1 MKKIKRYIII
11 CITVFSA
18 YSCADYLDVR
28 PENQILLEEMWQK
41 ESDVEAVLMACYRAM
56 QESDY
61 KDHEKDGFMDR
72 VIVWGEL
79 RSDNMLAGTNAKD
92 AEKKINEVGILPT
105 NDDCAWTSFYKVIS
119 YCNTVLKYSPEVVN
133 RDPNFTVSDLK
144 AKEAEALA
152 IRSLCYFYL
161 VRTFRDIPLVL
172 DATISDDQPLNE
184 KQSAP
189 EVVLQRITDDLL
201 TAENGALTVYPTTA
215 ETKGRITKDAV
226 RAILADV
233 YLWRKE
239 YEKCIEYCDKLI
251 DATAT
256 GNSFS
261 GDGQALP
268 KYRLLDEEASNL
280 IFGQGNASESIF
292 ELQFSTIKGN
302 QAVIDLYG
310 NSDNMGQL
318 TATTLYAET
327 DNIFSATDERKTDF
341 MITTKSGAGEYK
353 IFKYLGASL
362 RFGTTNIYS
371 YKPTTA
377 NWIFYRITD
386 IMLMK
391 AEALVQLNRSENDL
405 LSALHIVNT
414 TYMRANPT
422 LLASDSLAFDSY
434 NTQEAMEKL
443 VLLERQRELMFEG
456 KRWFDLVRL
465 SERKQSTNDLV
476 NYVLNKY
483 TSNTGTIR
491 TKLGVMNA
499 IYLPVHADE
508 LKVNKSLVQNPY
520 YETTSSIEKTE

>member
-1 MKKIKRYIII
+1 MKKMKRYIII
-11 CITVFSA
+11 CIAAFSA
-18 YSCADYLDVR
+18 FSCADYLDVR

-56 QESDY
+56 QECDY

-105 NDDCAWTSFYKVIS
+105 NDNCAWAPFYKVIN
-119 YCNTVLKYSPEVVN
+119 YCNTVLKYAPEVVN

-144 AKEAEALA
+144 ACEAEALA
-152 IRSLCYFYL
+152 IRALCYFYL
-161 VRTFRDIPLVL
+161 VRTFRDVPLVL
-172 DATISDDQPLNE
+172 DATVSDDQPLNIA
-184 KQSAP
+184 QAAP
-189 EVVLQRITDDLL
+189 DMLLQRITDDLL
-201 TAENGALTVYPTTA
+201 TAEDGALILFPTTI
-215 ETKGRITKDAV
+215 ETKGRMTKDAI
-226 RAILADV
+226 RALLADV
-233 YLWRKE
+233 YLWRQD
-239 YEKCIEYCDKLI
+239 YGKCVEYCDKLI

-256 GNSFS
+256 GNGFF
-261 GDGQALP
+261 GAGQTLP
-268 KYRLLDEEASNL
+268 KYALLDEEASNE

-292 ELQFSTIKGN
+292 ELQFTTIKTN

-310 NSDNMGQL
+310 NTDNMGQL

-327 DNIFSATDERKTDF
+327 STIFPATDERKAEF
-341 MITTKSGAGEYK
+341 MVTEKSGTGEYK
-353 IFKYLGASL
+353 IFKYLGLSM
-362 RFGTTNIYS
+362 RFGTSNLYS
-371 YKPTTA
+371 YNSTTA
-377 NWIFYRITD
+377 HWIFYRITD

-391 AEALVQLNRSENDL
+391 AEALVQLNRSEDDL
-405 LSALHIVNT
+405 RSALHIVNT

-465 SERKQSTNDLV
+465 SERKQSTDDLV
-476 NYVLNKY
+476 SYVLNKY

-499 IYLPVHADE
+499 IYLPIHANE
-508 LKVNKSLVQNPY
+508 CNINKSLKQNPY
-520 YETTSSIEKTE
+520 YETTSSIEKNE